1 MTNTDIGTTNF
12 AACGYGLAPSNGTP
26 WYKNACVTGALKTG
40 AINAGIDA
48 IGFIPEAGGVARMIG
63 HGAGYRGVVAD
74 QLGKRVIKAVG
85 KTASTENSLI
95 GFDSS
100 DWTSYVSAGI
110 TIGDFIPVVNEFT
123 TVAALAWD
131 TGVAAYKVYQC
142 PK

>member
-1 MTNTDIGTTNF
+1 MPVLTRSGSF
-12 AACGYGLAPSNGTP
+12 
-26 WYKNACVTGALKTG
+26 
-40 AINAGIDA
+40 
-48 IGFIPEAGGVARMIG
+48 PEAGGVARMIG